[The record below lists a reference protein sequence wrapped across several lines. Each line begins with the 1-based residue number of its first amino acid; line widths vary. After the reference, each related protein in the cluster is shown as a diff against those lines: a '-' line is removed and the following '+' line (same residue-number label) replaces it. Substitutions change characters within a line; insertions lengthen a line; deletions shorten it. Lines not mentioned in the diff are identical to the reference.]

1 MDTEAQTELSFRQ
14 TNQRLEMIRQF
25 FVLLNSQRMAAEEN
39 DRKGSLTTPDR
50 NPLSA
55 GTPTRGA
62 AG

>member
-1 MDTEAQTELSFRQ
+1 MDTEAQTELSF
-14 TNQRLEMIRQF
+14 RQF

-39 DRKGSLTTPDR
+39 DRKGGLTTPDR